1 MSAVTPVRKMMRR
14 ISVME
19 RREEEETSSSSC
31 LWREMILE
39 ICFSLSEGWDRV
51 MLVFVLHLSFTD

>member
-1 MSAVTPVRKMMRR
+1 
-14 ISVME
+14 ME

-31 LWREMILE
+31 LWREMIRE